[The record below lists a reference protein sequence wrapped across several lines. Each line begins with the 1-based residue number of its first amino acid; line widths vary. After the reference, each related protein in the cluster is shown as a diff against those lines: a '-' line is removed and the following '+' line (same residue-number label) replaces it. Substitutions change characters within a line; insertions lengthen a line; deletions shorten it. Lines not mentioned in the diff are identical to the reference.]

1 MARAGGS
8 MSHGEFERQLRWL
21 MTVRVAIVTTLLVS
35 AFSIELLFSPAQ
47 SLRPVF
53 LLAAVSYGMVLLYAV
68 LDRWLRGTRAF
79 IFLQLVGDVLVIT
92 MFVHITGGLDSPMS
106 FLYLLPISVASMV
119 LYRNGALIMAGVSF
133 AAYAGLIVFGAAWSF
148 IGSGTAGPFDREPG
162 RVTYFLVAHLVAM
175 VAVALLSAYLSERL
189 RSQGR
194 ELDERRG
201 AVARLQALN
210 ENIIESINSGL
221 VTTTLSGRINFI
233 NRGGTEIIG
242 LRHAEV
248 EGRTVESVLQ
258 LEEGFLQAIR
268 RRLLAERRFRFE
280 RWFETGQG
288 QRIFLGLAVSNLYDK
303 IGRPLGYIFIFQDL
317 TDIHA
322 LEQEVRL
329 KERMAALGEMAAGV
343 AHELRNPLAAI
354 SGAVQFLKGDIRPQ
368 GESLELMDIILR
380 ESDRLDSAIR
390 DFLAFTRP
398 GEFAAESTDVVRLLQ
413 DNVKLLRK
421 SRECGEAHRIV
432 ATFAAPRMV
441 CEVDPNRMKQIF
453 WNLATN
459 ALKAMS
465 DGGTLSIDV
474 RWNGSG
480 DGVEFVFADEGEGMD
495 ERQLRLYFQPF
506 NSAFPHGIGLGT
518 AIVYRLVE
526 EHGGKIHLESNK
538 GRGTR
543 VRIELPR
550 CQTPAVGGEPGRREP
565 QAAGGEFR

>member
-8 MSHGEFERQLRWL
+8 MSQGEFERQLRWL
-21 MTVRVAIVTTLLVS
+21 MTVRVAIVTTLLIS
-35 AFSIELLFSPAQ
+35 AFSIELLFNPAQ

-53 LLAAVSYGMVLLYAV
+53 LLAAGSYGMVLIYAV
-68 LDRWLRGTRAF
+68 LDRWLRGTRSF
-79 IFLQLVGDVLVIT
+79 IFLQLVGDALVIT

-106 FLYLLPISVASMV
+106 FLYLLPISVASML

-133 AAYAGLIVFGAAWSF
+133 AAYAGLIVFGAAWSL
-148 IGSGTAGPFDREPG
+148 IGSGMAGPFDHEPG

-242 LRHAEV
+242 LRHSEV

-258 LEEGFLQAIR
+258 LDEGFLQAIR

-280 RWFETGQG
+280 RWFETQEG

-329 KERMAALGEMAAGV
+329 KERMAALGEMAAGM

-354 SGAVQFLKGDIRPQ
+354 SGAVQYLKGDIGPQ
-368 GESLELMDIILR
+368 GETLELMDIILR
-380 ESDRLDSAIR
+380 ESDRLDQTIR
-390 DFLAFTRP
+390 DFLTFTRP
-398 GEFAAESTDVVRLLQ
+398 GSFAAESTDIVRLLQ
-413 DNVKLLRK
+413 DNLKLLRK
-421 SRECGEAHRIV
+421 SRECREAHRIV
-432 ATFAAPRMV
+432 TRFAAPRMV

-459 ALKAMS
+459 ALKAMPE
-465 DGGTLSIDV
+465 GGTLSIDV
-474 RWNGSG
+474 RWVGAG
-480 DGVEFVFADEGEGMD
+480 ERVEFLFSDNGVGMD
-495 ERQLRLYFQPF
+495 EQQQRLYFQPF
-506 NSAFPHGIGLGT
+506 NSSFPQGTGLGT
-518 AIVYRLVE
+518 AIIYRLVE
-526 EHGGKIHLESNK
+526 EHDGKIHLKSDA
-538 GRGTR
+538 GSGTC

-550 CQTPAVGGEPGRREP
+550 HQTSAEAGRSVSYERKV
-565 QAAGGEFR
+565 AGGKFR